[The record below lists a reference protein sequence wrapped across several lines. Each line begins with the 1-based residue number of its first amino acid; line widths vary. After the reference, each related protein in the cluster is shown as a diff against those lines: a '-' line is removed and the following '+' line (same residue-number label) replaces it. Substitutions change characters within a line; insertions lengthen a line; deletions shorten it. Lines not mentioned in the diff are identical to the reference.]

1 MTDRR
6 DDTPAEPPER
16 PAADRSCPDRS
27 APDASERSGRP
38 DRSGPERSGPEPKS
52 PAEHEAPPQHEAPQ
66 HEPAQQGARREPNPP
81 LSDRDFEH
89 RFADIVAQWHRD
101 GLPDVR
107 VDPQAP
113 GGGEPVGEITPAQR
127 DAPTDPGGP
136 DPIRPPTALPE
147 PTPWR
152 VHTPP
157 PDPDDE
163 DYVPPPPRPLPTSG
177 DLGFWAALFGLV
189 AGPLWLIYIAVAD
202 PGGSRLAVG
211 LALALTVGGFAIVV
225 ARLPRGRRDD
235 DDDDGA
241 VV

>member
-1 MTDRR
+1 MTDRA
-6 DDTPAEPPER
+6 DDPPAEPPER
-16 PAADRSCPDRS
+16 SGHSGAPGTPAPRDQP
-27 APDASERSGRP
+27 G
-38 DRSGPERSGPEPKS
+38 GGL
-52 PAEHEAPPQHEAPQ
+52 
-66 HEPAQQGARREPNPP
+66 NPP
-81 LSDRDFEH
+81 LSDRDIEH

-101 GLPDVR
+101 GLPDAR
-107 VDPQAP
+107 AHPEALDQQDPD
-113 GGGEPVGEITPAQR
+113 ETR
-127 DAPTDPGGP
+127 DEAADPKEAAPTTDPATAV
-136 DPIRPPTALPE
+136 PIRPPMPE
-147 PTPWR
+147 ATPWR

-235 DDDDGA
+235 ADDDDDGA